1 MSVRGEV
8 RRRRLTPYSHVLR
21 ATDATS
27 LSAQKQ
33 SSQTKTKERPA
44 LLLDPGIPMVD
55 NMTISS
61 WVHFPLPSSSPFMY
75 NPDMRI
81 GSPLKSRRHRWTTLF
96 YGTLGKEPGA
106 GCKPGEQFNH
116 VCILHFKDNMDHTH
130 ADSGGGQG
138 TKTGA
143 QFGISCPD
151 DNTIRFEAFEA
162 GDGEPQRHISDLEDG
177 WRLVTLVTS
186 PHQDSLFVDGK
197 VRVLLPLASSPL
209 SSLHASS
216 CTAAQPW
223 GKARCSVQRCPI
235 TAIGDIPPQ
244 RTGKVQ
250 ENFTAIGTTTVCCRT
265 STEVK
270 VLADYRQALAPRP
283 ILLSAEHEYPP
294 APSGTA
300 GSSSHSSRTRGGRP
314 SPLHT
319 ARARHETAR
328 QRDGKAELTLP
339 RKRSRGATAAPAA
352 EAAAE
357 EEEEEVEVVVLEE
370 EKEDAPAA
378 LVTTAAPAAAP
389 AAAALAE
396 QATTDALAVAAPL
409 VAACGRGGSAAGGRG
424 GRSDELQLDVEA
436 DVTPPDARLSAT
448 PPVHGAL
455 ARVAALEVLL
465 VGKVLLGPLF
475 MRIAALE
482 GQPDDP
488 PTNLRDALARLGA
501 LESMT

>member
-1 MSVRGEV
+1 
-8 RRRRLTPYSHVLR
+8 
-21 ATDATS
+21 
-27 LSAQKQ
+27 
-33 SSQTKTKERPA
+33 
-44 LLLDPGIPMVD
+44 MVD

-216 CTAAQPW
+216 
-223 GKARCSVQRCPI
+223 
-235 TAIGDIPPQ
+235 
-244 RTGKVQ
+244 
-250 ENFTAIGTTTVCCRT
+250 
-265 STEVK
+265 
-270 VLADYRQALAPRP
+270 
-283 ILLSAEHEYPP
+283 
-294 APSGTA
+294 
-300 GSSSHSSRTRGGRP
+300 
-314 SPLHT
+314 
-319 ARARHETAR
+319 
-328 QRDGKAELTLP
+328 
-339 RKRSRGATAAPAA
+339 
-352 EAAAE
+352 
-357 EEEEEVEVVVLEE
+357 
-370 EKEDAPAA
+370 
-378 LVTTAAPAAAP
+378 
-389 AAAALAE
+389 
-396 QATTDALAVAAPL
+396 
-409 VAACGRGGSAAGGRG
+409 
-424 GRSDELQLDVEA
+424 
-436 DVTPPDARLSAT
+436 
-448 PPVHGAL
+448 
-455 ARVAALEVLL
+455 
-465 VGKVLLGPLF
+465 
-475 MRIAALE
+475 
-482 GQPDDP
+482 
-488 PTNLRDALARLGA
+488 
-501 LESMT
+501 